1 MILIDPTA
9 VLLKRLE
16 NDWKPIGDYSNP
28 VVLERKKDH
37 RRSGCIIV
45 IRPLS
50 IDLYKHDRTRE
61 IGKEVIFDLLF
72 FFTPL

>member
-28 VVLERKKDH
+28 VILERKKDH